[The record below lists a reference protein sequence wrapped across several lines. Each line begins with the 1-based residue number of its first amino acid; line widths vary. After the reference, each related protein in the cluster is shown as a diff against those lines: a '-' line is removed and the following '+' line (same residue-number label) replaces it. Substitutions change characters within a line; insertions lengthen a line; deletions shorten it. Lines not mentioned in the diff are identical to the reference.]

1 MAVASRSARATV
13 LRSALLFTPFLAVA
27 SGALVFIVR
36 DVGADG
42 RSAGGIVGIILV
54 GSVTLLLGYQVIQS
68 VRDMFSETVE
78 TTGLVERKWSRSD
91 FMVFRN
97 TYIFVGRDVFRL
109 EPKLALDVEL
119 GTTVRV
125 VHYPHTS
132 TVESIEIVA
141 PAEEKSGMDSGR

>member
-1 MAVASRSARATV
+1 MAGSSRSARATV
-13 LRSALLFTPFLAVA
+13 LRGALLFTPFLAVA
-27 SGALVFIVR
+27 LGALVFIVR
-36 DVGADG
+36 DVAEDGA
-42 RSAGGIVGIILV
+42 SAGGIIGFVLV
-54 GSVTLLLGYQVIQS
+54 SSVALLLGYQVVQS

-78 TTGLVERKWSRSD
+78 TTGVVERKWSRSD

-109 EPKLALDVEL
+109 EPELALNVEL

-132 TVESIEIVA
+132 TVEEIEVLA
-141 PAEEKSGMDSGR
+141 QAGETRAEQSGS